1 MTANTLPIRFLLILC
16 FVTMDKDK
24 EYLLIIGNNLR
35 KKRDLLGMSQQ
46 ELADHSNIA
55 KSTVQRIEKGTL
67 NPSITTL
74 KNISIAMNIEISELL
89 E

>member
-1 MTANTLPIRFLLILC
+1 
-16 FVTMDKDK
+16 MDKDK

-35 KKRDLLGMSQQ
+35 KKRDLLGVSQQ
-46 ELADHSNIA
+46 ELADNSNIA

-74 KNISIAMNIEISELL
+74 KNISIALNIDISELIK
-89 E
+89 